1 MTNSQNPTPPA
12 SAHPASEGPPQP
24 VPMVPPG
31 MVSYPMNT
39 GQMTAL
45 STKLDK
51 ADKRRIAFQSAH
63 ETPEGEQVPSQVL
76 LPQELDAKYA
86 GVIGEARSLD
96 ISDPTELDLSK
107 NMAKNQ
113 VYLEVNR
120 IGQVVSHGIP
130 PNEMASF
137 AIKEQ
142 AAREYM
148 TLQPD
153 PAQDGPETKSGE
165 EGFKEDSRKDSM
177 DPANRLL
184 LETEANITGESLEDL
199 SRKIVIRADA
209 FRASSGT
216 IAGLRRK
223 YEQLISEAATTA
235 EVEQLLRN
243 FSAEIEGP
251 MDRAMNFANKKGA

>member
-1 MTNSQNPTPPA
+1 MTDSQNPTPPA
-12 SAHPASEGPPQP
+12 SAHLASEGPPQP

-31 MVSYPMNT
+31 MVSYPMNI
-39 GQMTAL
+39 GQMSAL
-45 STKLDK
+45 ATKLDK
-51 ADKRRIAFQSAH
+51 ADKRKIAFRSAH

-76 LPQELDAKYA
+76 IPQELDAKYA
-86 GVIGEARSLD
+86 GAIGEARSLD

-107 NMAKNQ
+107 SMAKNQ
-113 VYLEVNR
+113 VYLEANR
-120 IGQVVSHGIP
+120 IGQVMSQGIP
-130 PNEMASF
+130 PSEMNSF

-153 PAQDGPETKSGE
+153 QPI
-165 EGFKEDSRKDSM
+165 KEDSRKDSM

-199 SRKIVIRADA
+199 STKIVIRADA
-209 FRASSGT
+209 FRVSSGT
-216 IAGLRRK
+216 VAGLRRK
-223 YEQLISEAATTA
+223 YEQLITEAATTA

-251 MDRAMNFANKKGA
+251 LTKAAIFSKAT

>member
-1 MTNSQNPTPPA
+1 MTDSQNPTPPTSAHPA
-12 SAHPASEGPPQP
+12 SANPASEGPPQP

-31 MVSYPMNT
+31 MVSYPMNI
-39 GQMTAL
+39 GQMSAL
-45 STKLDK
+45 ATKLDK
-51 ADKRRIAFQSAH
+51 ADKRKIVFRSAH

-76 LPQELDAKYA
+76 IPQELDAKYA
-86 GVIGEARSLD
+86 GAVGEARSLD

-107 NMAKNQ
+107 SMAKNQ
-113 VYLEVNR
+113 VYLEANR
-120 IGQVVSHGIP
+120 IGQVMSQGIP
-130 PNEMASF
+130 PSEMNSF

-153 PAQDGPETKSGE
+153 QPI
-165 EGFKEDSRKDSM
+165 KEDSRKDSM

-199 SRKIVIRADA
+199 STKIVIRADA
-209 FRASSGT
+209 FRVSSGT
-216 IAGLRRK
+216 VAGLRRK
-223 YEQLISEAATTA
+223 YKQLITEAATTA

-251 MDRAMNFANKKGA
+251 LTKAAIFSKAT

>member
-1 MTNSQNPTPPA
+1 MTDSQNPTHPA
-12 SAHPASEGPPQP
+12 SANPASEGPPQP

-31 MVSYPMNT
+31 MVSYPMNI
-39 GQMTAL
+39 GQMSAL
-45 STKLDK
+45 ATKLDK
-51 ADKRRIAFQSAH
+51 ADKRKIAFRSAH

-76 LPQELDAKYA
+76 IPQELDAKYA
-86 GVIGEARSLD
+86 GAIGEARSLD

-107 NMAKNQ
+107 SMAKNQ
-113 VYLEVNR
+113 VYLEANR
-120 IGQVVSHGIP
+120 IGQVMSQGIP
-130 PNEMASF
+130 PSEMNSF

-153 PAQDGPETKSGE
+153 QPI
-165 EGFKEDSRKDSM
+165 KEDSRKDSM

-199 SRKIVIRADA
+199 STKIVIRADA
-209 FRASSGT
+209 FRVSSGT
-216 IAGLRRK
+216 VAGLRRK
-223 YEQLISEAATTA
+223 YKQLIIEAATTA

-251 MDRAMNFANKKGA
+251 LTKAAIFSKAT